1 MSFYQ
6 KNKNI
11 LITLFIAVFLFI
23 FSAPFFSLFAA
34 DGRCGP
40 QETTLEPLKF
50 NFNVPLPG
58 FNDNNGS
65 IDIDCLTL
73 ADYIKYVYKFTIGVT
88 GLLAVFMIT
97 IGGIYWVFSGGNS
110 GKIAQAKQYI
120 NGAISGLLLAIGSY
134 SILYI
139 INPQLVEI
147 RPIQIPLVRKAVL
160 PVCTDSGLKE
170 SSDKKVFISVK
181 DANNKTSGQNTWCG
195 MEYKVEGS
203 ESDASCWGLACEMNG
218 NVKKICSPFV
228 SGTSQESLNIGV
240 YENYRCID
248 GIEVAKKNLI
258 RGCNAIN
265 DTTDDNSKAQDETQA
280 ACDEVNKQMSNYPS
294 GTFTAND
301 KCLWL
306 DYPWDNL
313 KGTVTN
319 QDGCRW
325 CPNSY
330 YVALEKKMKKENG
343 CSDFTSDTDQNSG
356 LCTIEDGCNEPGIDT
371 DNHGGADHEYA
382 IDACVKILYPKHCS
396 GK

>member
-1 MSFYQ
+1 MSFYR
-6 KNKNI
+6 KYKK
-11 LITLFIAVFLFI
+11 TLLTIFFVLLVFV

-40 QETTLEPLKF
+40 TDTTLEPLKF

-73 ADYIKYVYKFTIGVT
+73 ADYIKYIYKFTIGVT

-110 GKIAQAKQYI
+110 GKISQAKQYI

-139 INPQLVEI
+139 INPQLVEV
-147 RPIQIPLVRKAVL
+147 RPVKIPLVKKAVL

-195 MEYKVEGS
+195 MQYKVEGS
-203 ESDASCWGLACEMNG
+203 ESEATCWGLACEMNG

-228 SGTSQESLNIGV
+228 SGVSAESINIGV
-240 YENYRCID
+240 YEKYRCID

-258 RGCNAIN
+258 RGCNAI
-265 DTTDDNSKAQDETQA
+265 TDSVDGNTKAQAETQS
-280 ACDEVNKQMSNYPS
+280 ACDDVNKQTVNFPK
-294 GTFTAND
+294 GTF
-301 KCLWL
+301 KEGEGCYWM
-306 DYPWDNL
+306 DYSWYGNTD
-313 KGTVTN
+313 T
-319 QDGCRW
+319 DGCRW
-325 CPNSY
+325 CPSSY
-330 YVALEKKMKKENG
+330 YEVIKNKMING
-343 CSDFTSDTDQNSG
+343 QCNLFKRDGDQTNG
-356 LCTIEDGCNEPGIDT
+356 LCKVEEGCYEPGIDT
-371 DNHGGADHEYA
+371 DNHGGDDHEYA
-382 IDACVKILYPKHCS
+382 VDACAKILYPKHCS